1 MKTLWNKEQEIDF
14 FISSRKI
21 ATPEQLFY
29 RSDDKRYLAYWPKR
43 YEGKKTTLQS
53 RNAFIGNYTE
63 KWCSELLKDFANK
76 LKGHIVQDVICEEIG
91 LTNKSPA
98 DIALCKTKNITQK
111 AEDIIL
117 ILEVKMS
124 VVWNW
129 ELKRVAS
136 KEELVCL
143 GDYNSHQGNPSL
155 LRSDTMLKAIGKSIN
170 IRVSSYRAAKIPI
183 IIIGNTP
190 ISNSYY
196 GKVDHL
202 KKCGIIQGFWSVNSK
217 PLDKEDSIKNTKALG
232 FYRFDSYDELEKELN
247 KLLKEER
254 EFFSSMQ
261 TKNELGRIIEIA
273 NKEDSYEKK
282 AEKFLELIRK

>member
-1 MKTLWNKEQEIDF
+1 MKNLWNKQQEVDF
-14 FISSRKI
+14 FQNSRKI

-29 RSDDKRYLAYWPKR
+29 RSNDKRYLAYWPKG
-43 YEGKKTTLQS
+43 YEGEKTTLQS

-63 KWCSELLKDFANK
+63 KWCSELLKDFATK
-76 LKGHIVQDVICEEIG
+76 VKGNIVQDVVCEEIG
-91 LTNKSPA
+91 LTKQSPA
-98 DIALCKTKNITQK
+98 DVALCKTKDIIQNP
-111 AEDIIL
+111 ENIIL

-129 ELKRVAS
+129 ELKKIAG
-136 KEELVCL
+136 KEELICL

-170 IRVSSYRAAKIPI
+170 IRVSSYKAAKIPI
-183 IIIGNTP
+183 VIIGNTP
-190 ISNSYY
+190 ITNSYY
-196 GKVDHL
+196 EKVDHL
-202 KKCGIIQGFWSVNSK
+202 KKCGIIQGFWSINPK
-217 PLDKEDSIKNTKALG
+217 PLDREDTIKNTRALG
-232 FYRFDSYDELEKELN
+232 FYRFDSYEELDKELT

-261 TKNELGRIIEIA
+261 TKTELGKIIEIA
-273 NKEDSYEKK
+273 NKEDTYEKK